1 MSKNIKLVFCELP
14 DTPRGF
20 DVEKFKAGDPEQ
32 KLLYKGAKTPIQTS
46 KLTYEEVTDE
56 TKPKNYARF
65 VPEDCVFID
74 FDTPEEAKEMK
85 EILEHSGLKYLELKT
100 IKGYH
105 FLFRKPDF
113 FKKEMT
119 GATNWFGYKFDT
131 KGSFRKPD
139 KKLQKAV
146 QIIRVC
152 GMTRDERISWGDKDL
167 IEPEVIDV
175 EALDILPY
183 WLWGKLS
190 EKDLHKGGKP
200 RRK

>member
-1 MSKNIKLVFCELP
+1 MSKHTKLVFCGLP
-14 DTPRGF
+14 DTPIGF

-32 KLLYKGAKTPIQTS
+32 RLLYKGAKTPIQTN
-46 KLTYEEVTDE
+46 KLTYKEVTDE
-56 TKPKNYARF
+56 AKPKNYARF
-65 VPEDCVFID
+65 VPEDCAFID
-74 FDTPEEAKEMK
+74 FDDSKEAEEMY
-85 EILEHSGLKYLELKT
+85 EIIMRSGLKCLVLKT
-100 IKGYH
+100 TKGYH

-113 FKKEMT
+113 FKKEIT

-131 KGSFRKPD
+131 KASYRKED
-139 KKLQKAV
+139 GTLKEAV

-152 GMTRDERISWGDKDL
+152 GMTRDEYISWGDKDL

-175 EALDILPY
+175 ETLDVLPY
-183 WLWGKLS
+183 WLWGKKE